1 MPWIIVAA
9 LVAWVLLGD
18 REAPP
23 PGRRTCR
30 VVSSGTGMLD
40 GHVVCDDGFVDVVPP
55 GGVISSSYPPG
66 PAPHQQ
72 YPTAPV
78 GQGPALQGP
87 SIAAGLHGQQIF
99 AAGRDGSW
107 IATHAPMVES
117 SDNYRRG
124 PVG

>member
-18 REAPP
+18 QKTPTAPGAP
-23 PGRRTCR
+23 SSCPVDGRY
-30 VVSSGTGMLD
+30 SGCGE
-40 GHVVCDDGFVDVVPP
+40 VVPP
-55 GGVISSSYPPG
+55 GWVQSSNYPPE